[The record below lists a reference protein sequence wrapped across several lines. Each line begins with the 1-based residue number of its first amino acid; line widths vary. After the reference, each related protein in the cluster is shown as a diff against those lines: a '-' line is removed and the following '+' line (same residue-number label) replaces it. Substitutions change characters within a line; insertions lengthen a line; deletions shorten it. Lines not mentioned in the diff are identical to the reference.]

1 MSAVSISVRSNRET
15 IFSSIQVKLSAHVV
29 FSHNISTWLSPSRFY
44 PFIPCCGIYQD
55 HLQNLYILLSRPL
68 FVASY
73 PFGNSNLIFFNYL
86 TCMGALA
93 VSVYVPRVCPMPVE
107 TEEVTGSMGLME
119 LQMVVRCCMGAGN
132 LTWVLRNRSQC
143 SKQCNLPFPSSE
155 FPLHGFLLFGA
166 ANQYLVLGIL

>member
-1 MSAVSISVRSNRET
+1 
-15 IFSSIQVKLSAHVV
+15 
-29 FSHNISTWLSPSRFY
+29 
-44 PFIPCCGIYQD
+44 
-55 HLQNLYILLSRPL
+55 
-68 FVASY
+68 
-73 PFGNSNLIFFNYL
+73 
-86 TCMGALA
+86 MGALA